1 MHYTT
6 SRFSRRMTSSVSMR
20 MLSGRALSVFDPASL
35 IWQTTIGLASSS
47 ASQSSNRKKPRRTRC
62 FLKTARVT
70 GNPGAETKKPPDIA
84 VGRLGLILTER
95 YDYAACALFSRAFLA
110 CATMAEK
117 AAASVMAR
125 SERILRSASIPAA
138 LRPSM
143 KRE

>member
-35 IWQTTIGLASSS
+35 IWQTTIGLAS
-47 ASQSSNRKKPRRTRC
+47 QSSNRKKPRRTRG

-84 VGRLGLILTER
+84 VGRLGLILTEG